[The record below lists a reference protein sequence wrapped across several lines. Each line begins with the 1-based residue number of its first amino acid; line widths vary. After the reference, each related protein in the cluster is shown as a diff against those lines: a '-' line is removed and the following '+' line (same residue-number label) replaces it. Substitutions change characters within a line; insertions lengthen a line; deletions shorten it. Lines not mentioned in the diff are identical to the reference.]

1 MINMARFVSC
11 DIDYNFFCYAY
22 DFLCYLMVL
31 FYSVVVSGSGDSLLV
46 HNMSGL
52 KTKIIKGLLGS
63 RQRIGFYSQSW

>member
-1 MINMARFVSC
+1 MILITISFVMRMISYV
-11 DIDYNFFCYAY
+11 I
-22 DFLCYLMVL
+22 MVL

-46 HNMSGL
+46 HNMSEL